1 VSRTRP
7 PSAQTI
13 SVPRALAA
21 DAAQWR
27 YTYDLSTQ
35 VHPTS
40 GSTYPI
46 LARLAHGPTRDKASN
61 RLPPVSDAAR
71 RIQAERAERDGGSR
85 ADAR

>member
-1 VSRTRP
+1 VQAPISS
-7 PSAQTI
+7 SAN
-13 SVPRALAA
+13 
-21 DAAQWR
+21 WR

-35 VHPTS
+35 VHLTS

-71 RIQAERAERDGGSR
+71 RIQAELAERDGGSR